1 MGKEIWLRDRYHLET
16 VLGEG
21 AFGTV
26 YLAEDRQENRKAALK
41 AFRSFGESREG
52 ELLLKARGIPGVPL
66 FLDSFQEEGTLYLAM
81 EYLEGGSLKDYLKK
95 EGTLADRK
103 ALELLLPVI
112 ETAAALHSRGIIHCD
127 ISPDNLIF
135 DGEGRLNL
143 IDFGAAVEKGESRE
157 EKELKAAYAPMELYQ
172 EKEKIGPWTDLYSIC
187 ALWYE
192 MVTGRKVPS
201 APERL
206 QKDSLQPASAYVKTD
221 PVQERA
227 FLRGLQLEIQ
237 KRYFS
242 GENLMKALGF
252 PGKLSGEQE
261 KAMREC
267 WGELWIA
274 VTTETERAA
283 ASGKAGER
291 RRKIQRI
298 LAGAGIF
305 AAAFLAAFFCFR
317 RYLDTHPEKVL
328 EWKLARDR
336 RQAAG
341 LEPKKIVARDSEEYR
356 EALAFLK
363 EHAYESEE
371 DVVST
376 YRFLPED
383 LKGWEYPGKTAG
395 SLPVTEETAKLA
407 LDLLLGEEGQEERRN
422 FNGFVAVYTEAE
434 WYPVY
439 TSLNWEISY
448 SYGEDTAGIYVDSVT
463 GMVTYLYISSG
474 DPETIQA
481 FLLELLPEVSPV
493 SCLTE
498 EETEEM
504 IRYLLDTKEYTSI
517 WLNEKCSVSLSLGY
531 EDQITAGITAR

>member
-41 AFRSFGESREG
+41 AFRSSRESREG

-242 GENLMKALGF
+242 GENLM
-252 PGKLSGEQE
+252 
-261 KAMREC
+261 
-267 WGELWIA
+267 
-274 VTTETERAA
+274 
-283 ASGKAGER
+283 
-291 RRKIQRI
+291 
-298 LAGAGIF
+298 
-305 AAAFLAAFFCFR
+305 
-317 RYLDTHPEKVL
+317 
-328 EWKLARDR
+328 
-336 RQAAG
+336 
-341 LEPKKIVARDSEEYR
+341 
-356 EALAFLK
+356 
-363 EHAYESEE
+363 
-371 DVVST
+371 
-376 YRFLPED
+376 
-383 LKGWEYPGKTAG
+383 
-395 SLPVTEETAKLA
+395 
-407 LDLLLGEEGQEERRN
+407 
-422 FNGFVAVYTEAE
+422 
-434 WYPVY
+434 
-439 TSLNWEISY
+439 
-448 SYGEDTAGIYVDSVT
+448 
-463 GMVTYLYISSG
+463 
-474 DPETIQA
+474 
-481 FLLELLPEVSPV
+481 
-493 SCLTE
+493 
-498 EETEEM
+498 
-504 IRYLLDTKEYTSI
+504 
-517 WLNEKCSVSLSLGY
+517 
-531 EDQITAGITAR
+531 